1 MFNMY
6 VVVTFWKELLAPSLV
21 LHVDVVNTKILICG
35 YQPASTKDLYEQ
47 MDEFFYLKDELFWQR
62 EEAHAMYQKTWW
74 QWLAIVTSAMERGI
88 RPRM

>member
-1 MFNMY
+1 
-6 VVVTFWKELLAPSLV
+6 LV

-62 EEAHAMYQKTWW
+62 EEAHAMYQKTW
-74 QWLAIVTSAMERGI
+74 
-88 RPRM
+88 